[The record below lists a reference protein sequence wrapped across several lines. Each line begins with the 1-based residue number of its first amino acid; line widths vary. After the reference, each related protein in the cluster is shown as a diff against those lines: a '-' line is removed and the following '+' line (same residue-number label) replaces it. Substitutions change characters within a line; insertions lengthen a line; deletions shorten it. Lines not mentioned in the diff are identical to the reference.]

1 MTQDKFFYRLTKDLL
16 ISLVITYFLSL
27 IPELI
32 LPGVVSSHFNPKY
45 LLFFILILGI
55 VFFWLG
61 KKYPVQEKL
70 RFRAISKNL
79 LNFMLFVVMVMLAL
93 SLYKMKI
100 WQILI
105 VLVLSLVL
113 LISAEKMLVP
123 ENNEEQ

>member
-1 MTQDKFFYRLTKDLL
+1 MDKEKFFLRITKDLL
-16 ISLVITYFLSL
+16 ISLIITYFLSL

-45 LLFFILILGI
+45 LLFFILILGM

-70 RFRAISKNL
+70 RFQAISKNL
-79 LNFMLFVVMVMLAL
+79 LGVILFIVMVMLAL

-100 WQILI
+100 WQIL
-105 VLVLSLVL
+105 VVLSLSL
-113 LISAEKMLVP
+113 AIIISAEKMLFP
-123 ENNEEQ
+123 DGNSEE